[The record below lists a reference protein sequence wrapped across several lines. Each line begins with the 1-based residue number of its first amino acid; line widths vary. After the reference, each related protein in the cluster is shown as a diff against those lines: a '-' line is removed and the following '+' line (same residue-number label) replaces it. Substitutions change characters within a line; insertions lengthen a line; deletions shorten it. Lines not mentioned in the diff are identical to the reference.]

1 MGWWGRAPPLPSC
14 KAGLVTDRLLTL
26 IQATCEIPVSFEVEV
41 KWTKYGSLVN
51 PQAKIE
57 SLTVIVTTAALPK
70 VGGGLLG
77 KGGEGWGEM
86 EEHWELIFNFSALIL

>member
-1 MGWWGRAPPLPSC
+1 M
-14 KAGLVTDRLLTL
+14 TDRLLTL
-26 IQATCEIPVSFEVEV
+26 FQATCEIPVSFEVEV

-70 VGGGLLG
+70 VGGDLLG
-77 KGGEGWGEM
+77 KGGKGGVGEM
-86 EEHWELIFNFSALIL
+86 EEHWELIFNFSALVL